1 MKILNGTLTKYKI
14 KTSVRFFRDYPV
26 RSVWDDES
34 SKWWFCACDVV
45 GALTETKNPRV
56 YWATLK
62 RRNSE
67 LFTNCK
73 QLKLTAKDGKK
84 YKTDVISENELNIL
98 LVITKSKSEKIF
110 REWISYI
117 ESSLDDKSKLKAY
130 ELFES
135 GIINKIEIG
144 TIKGLQQI
152 HAYIFAGLYD
162 FAGKIRT
169 KNISKGGFMF
179 ASVEYLVENLKKI
192 EAMPENSLANIVKK
206 YVEMNIA
213 HPFMEGNGRS
223 TRIWLDLI
231 LKKNLS
237 LCVDW
242 SLIDKKSYLEAME
255 KSPIDDSLII
265 NLISKSLTDKIN
277 DRETFMKGVDYSY
290 YYESDN

>member
-1 MKILNGTLTKYKI
+1 MNLQENSISVKILNGTLTKYK
-14 KTSVRFFRDYPV
+14 
-26 RSVWDDES
+26 
-34 SKWWFCACDVV
+34 KWWFCACDVV
-45 GALTETKNPRV
+45 GALTETKNPRI

-62 RRNSE
+62 RRNYE

-73 QLKLTAKDGKK
+73 QLKLTAKDGEK

-98 LVITKSKSEKIF
+98 LAITKSKSEKIF

-169 KNISKGGFMF
+169 KISAKADLCLQVLNILSK
-179 ASVEYLVENLKKI
+179 I
-192 EAMPENSLANIVKK
+192 
-206 YVEMNIA
+206 
-213 HPFMEGNGRS
+213 
-223 TRIWLDLI
+223 
-231 LKKNLS
+231 
-237 LCVDW
+237 
-242 SLIDKKSYLEAME
+242 
-255 KSPIDDSLII
+255 
-265 NLISKSLTDKIN
+265 
-277 DRETFMKGVDYSY
+277 
-290 YYESDN
+290 